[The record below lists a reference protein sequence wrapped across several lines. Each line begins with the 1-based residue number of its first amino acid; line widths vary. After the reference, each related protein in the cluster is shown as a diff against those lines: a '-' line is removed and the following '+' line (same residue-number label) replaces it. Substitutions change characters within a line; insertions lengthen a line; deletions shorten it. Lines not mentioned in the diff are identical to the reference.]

1 MMTKKW
7 NFVHDQNPHHPVT
20 METIDNHQPLE
31 VEESAAVEHA
41 EYGVHP
47 FWIVAFL
54 AIYVVVLVGILLQ
67 LPV

>member
-1 MMTKKW
+1 MTTKKW
-7 NFVHDQNPHHPVT
+7 NFVHDHSPHYPVT
-20 METIDNHQPLE
+20 MQTIDAHQPE
-31 VEESAAVEHA
+31 DADDSFANEQD
-41 EYGVHP
+41 EYGIHP